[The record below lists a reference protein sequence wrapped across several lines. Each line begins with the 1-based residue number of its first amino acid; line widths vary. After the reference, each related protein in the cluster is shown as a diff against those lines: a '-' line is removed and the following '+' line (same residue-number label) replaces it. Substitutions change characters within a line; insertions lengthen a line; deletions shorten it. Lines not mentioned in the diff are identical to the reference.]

1 MISKQSCFTVNAVM
15 SSQEWPILVAMM
27 SAATAGV
34 RCSQLAREKK
44 KNALFTLELNAG
56 IVCGSQIQC

>member
-44 KNALFTLELNAG
+44 KCIVHAG
-56 IVCGSQIQC
+56 IERRHCLW